1 MRLYFTLRHSHLKVF
16 SAVCSNLVVFWLV
29 AILATKDILVLTT
42 DIAFAI
48 LTWYLA
54 VKAEEVLEEYD

>member
-1 MRLYFTLRHSHLKVF
+1 MKFYFTPRRSQLKVF
-16 SAVCSNLVVFWLV
+16 SAICSNLVVFWLV
-29 AILATKDILVLTT
+29 ATLATKDILALTT